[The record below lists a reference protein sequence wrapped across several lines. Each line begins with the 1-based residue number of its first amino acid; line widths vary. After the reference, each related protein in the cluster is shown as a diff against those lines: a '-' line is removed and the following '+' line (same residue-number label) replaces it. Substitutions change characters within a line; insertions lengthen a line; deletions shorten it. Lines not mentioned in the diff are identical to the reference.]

1 MILILLKLSL
11 IKGGGISK
19 VEIKF
24 DEIRKNFDWRRR
36 PPRLILT
43 LSSESIGSEWD

>member
-11 IKGGGISK
+11 IGGGGISK

-24 DEIRKNFDWRRR
+24 DKIRKNFNWRRR
-36 PPRLILT
+36 PPGLILT